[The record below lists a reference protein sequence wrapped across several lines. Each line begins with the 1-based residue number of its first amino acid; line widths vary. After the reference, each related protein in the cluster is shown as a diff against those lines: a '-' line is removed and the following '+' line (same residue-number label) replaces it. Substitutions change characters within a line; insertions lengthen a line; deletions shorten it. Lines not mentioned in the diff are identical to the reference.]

1 MRAGVVTSQGRFFM
15 LKEYAGIFEARNFV
29 LTWAS
34 ELMRFYPWLMRLSH
48 VLHRL
53 VQ

>member
-1 MRAGVVTSQGRFFM
+1 MIKGNT
-15 LKEYAGIFEARNFV
+15 GIFETPDFV
-29 LTWAS
+29 LTLAS
-34 ELMRFYPWLMRLSH
+34 ELMRFYPWLMRVSD